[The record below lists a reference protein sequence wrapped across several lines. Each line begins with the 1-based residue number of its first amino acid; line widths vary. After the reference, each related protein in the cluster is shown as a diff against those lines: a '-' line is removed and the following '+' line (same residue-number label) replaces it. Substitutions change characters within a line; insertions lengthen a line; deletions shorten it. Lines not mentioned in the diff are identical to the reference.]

1 MPNEILKDEMLSDE
15 ELDAVTGGTTEEFTQ
30 IISAMSA
37 NRKLFLKLKD
47 ALSTQGE
54 NISLKDMKKPVAE
67 ILSEMGIGANLIF
80 SSGKNSY
87 KNIKSGNLLSH
98 DEVISR
104 IKSY

>member
-1 MPNEILKDEMLSDE
+1 MPNEILKDEMLSEE
-15 ELDAVTGGTTEEFTQ
+15 ELDAVTGSTTEEFTQ